1 MIGSRGHSDGQI
13 TIASRWSR
21 SQPAGRVPVG
31 KSDGEENPMGEG
43 RHAEQ
48 EGENRLPAAKQDGR
62 DKADHQDEA
71 ADYHGPC

>member
-1 MIGSRGHSDGQI
+1 MVVGLGGM
-13 TIASRWSR
+13 
-21 SQPAGRVPVG
+21 PVG
-31 KSDGEENPMGEG
+31 
-43 RHAEQ
+43 Q

>member
-1 MIGSRGHSDGQI
+1 MPRKIFRTIVPGHSDTQMV
-13 TIASRWSR
+13 RSR
-21 SQPAGRVPVG
+21 SGPAGSQWENQMVGLGGMRVG
-31 KSDGEENPMGEG
+31 
-43 RHAEQ
+43 Q